1 LDGLLVLGLE
11 QAVAAPLCTC
21 RMADAG
27 ARVIKVERPGGD
39 FARRY
44 DSVAKGESAY
54 FVWLNRG
61 KESLVADLRN
71 SDDRALVERIISC
84 ADVLVENLKPGALER
99 LGLAPQRLMAQHPRL
114 VVCSLSGY
122 GAAEAYRERK
132 AYDLLIQAESGLASI
147 TGAPEAPGRVGVSVA
162 DIAAGMYAYEAVLEA
177 LLARGRTGRGRH
189 IEVSLFDALAD
200 WMTVPLLHHDYG
212 GRAPGRVGLRHPS
225 IAPYGAY
232 ETADGRMLLLSIQ
245 NEPEWERLC
254 GMVLNAPAPNA
265 PAPNAPTMA
274 ADPRYSD
281 NEARVANRPAL
292 EAALQE
298 IFNSLT
304 FEDAAARL
312 DRAGIAFAAL
322 NGVAELSDHPALR
335 RSTVA
340 TAAGEIRVPAP
351 PSSGADTSPGLGA
364 VPALGEHSQTIRREF
379 AEG

>member
-1 LDGLLVLGLE
+1 
-11 QAVAAPLCTC
+11 
-21 RMADAG
+21 MADAG

-61 KESLVADLRN
+61 KESLVADLRR
-71 SDDRALVERIISC
+71 DDDKGLVERIISR

-99 LGLAPQRLMAQHPRL
+99 LGLAPQRLAAQHPRL

-122 GAAEAYRERK
+122 GAAESYRERK

-212 GRAPGRVGLRHPS
+212 GQAPGRVGLRHPS

-232 ETADGRMLLLSIQ
+232 ETADGRLLLLSIQ

-254 GMVLNAPAPNA
+254 GTALNAPALA
-265 PAPNAPTMA
+265 E
-274 ADPRYSD
+274 DPRYSD

-298 IFNSLT
+298 IFDTLT

-322 NGVAELSDHPALR
+322 NGVAELSAHPALR
-335 RSTVA
+335 RATVA
-340 TAAGEIRVPAP
+340 TPAGKIRVPAP

-379 AEG
+379 TEG

>member
-1 LDGLLVLGLE
+1 VTKPLDGLLVLGLE

-61 KESLVADLRN
+61 KESLVADLRR
-71 SDDRALVERIISC
+71 DDDKGLVERIISH

-99 LGLAPQRLMAQHPRL
+99 LGLAPQRLAAQHPRL

-122 GAAEAYRERK
+122 GAAEPYRERK

-254 GMVLNAPAPNA
+254 GTALNAPA
-265 PAPNAPTMA
+265 MA

-298 IFNSLT
+298 IFDTLT

-312 DRAGIAFAAL
+312 DRASIAFAAL
-322 NGVAELSDHPALR
+322 NGVAELSAHPALR
-335 RSTVA
+335 RGTVA
-340 TAAGEIRVPAP
+340 TPAGEIRVPAP

>member
-1 LDGLLVLGLE
+1 
-11 QAVAAPLCTC
+11 
-21 RMADAG
+21 MADAG

-61 KESLVADLRN
+61 KESFVADLRRA
-71 SDDRALVERIISC
+71 DDKELVERITSR

-99 LGLAPQRLMAQHPRL
+99 LGLAPQRLMAQYPRL

-122 GAAEAYRERK
+122 GAAEPYRERK

-177 LLARGRTGRGRH
+177 LLARGPTGRGRH

-245 NEPEWERLC
+245 NEPEWEKLC
-254 GMVLNAPAPNA
+254 GTAL
-265 PAPNAPTMA
+265 NAPTMA
-274 ADPRYSD
+274 TDPRYSN

-292 EAALQE
+292 EATLQE
-298 IFNSLT
+298 KFKSLA

-322 NGVAELSDHPALR
+322 NGVAELSAHPALR
-335 RSTVA
+335 RGTVA

-364 VPALGEHSQTIRREF
+364 VPALGEHSQSIRREF

>member
-1 LDGLLVLGLE
+1 L
-11 QAVAAPLCTC
+11 
-21 RMADAG
+21 
-27 ARVIKVERPGGD
+27 
-39 FARRY
+39 RR
-44 DSVAKGESAY
+44 DDDKG
-54 FVWLNRG
+54 
-61 KESLVADLRN
+61 
-71 SDDRALVERIISC
+71 LVERIISH

-99 LGLAPQRLMAQHPRL
+99 LGLAPQRLAVQHPRL

-122 GAAEAYRERK
+122 GAAESYRQRK

-265 PAPNAPTMA
+265 PTMA

-298 IFNSLT
+298 IFDTLT
-304 FEDAAARL
+304 FEDAATRL

-322 NGVAELSDHPALR
+322 NGVAELSAHPALR
-335 RSTVA
+335 RAAVA
-340 TAAGEIRVPAP
+340 TPAGEIRVPAP